1 MATNKHAT
9 IRYHALDLC
18 FSNFGRKYFIDDL
31 IIACNRAIF
40 DHAGIEDGVKRRQ
53 IFDDITFMESEAG
66 WAIPLQRH
74 KEGKKVF
81 YRYETREFSIKNQ
94 GINETEARQ
103 LQETIMTL
111 SRFKGM
117 PQFEWMEELLIRLE
131 SSFNIKNTKSAIVG
145 FEQNL
150 YLKGLEHF
158 SRIFEAIQNQKVL
171 NIVYKSFKNPVANK
185 QEIHPYY
192 LKQYNN
198 RWFLFGLSEQ
208 YGSISNLA
216 LDRIQEVEE
225 SNSKYLPNQKIS
237 FEEYFDDVV
246 GVTVTDQ
253 EPQKVLLEIEDSLWP
268 YIESKPI
275 HGSQKYKG
283 KTDKGVQ
290 IELNLQINYELV
302 ALIFGL
308 GEKVKVVEPEH
319 LANEIL
325 AKANNLILKY

>member
-31 IIACNRAIF
+31 INACNKAIF
-40 DHAGIEDGVKRRQ
+40 DHAGIEDGIKRRQ

-66 WAIPLQRH
+66 WSIPLVRH
-74 KEGKKVF
+74 KDGKKVY
-81 YRYETREFSIKNQ
+81 YRYESKDFSIKNQ

-150 YLKGLEHF
+150 YLRGLEHF

-171 NIVYKSFKNPVANK
+171 NIVYKSFKNPEANK
-185 QEIHPYY
+185 QEIHPYF

-198 RWFLFGLSEQ
+198 RWFLFGLSVQ
-208 YGSISNLA
+208 YGTISNLA

-225 SNSKYLPNQKIS
+225 SNSKYLPNQTIN

-246 GVTVTDQ
+246 GVTVTGQ
-253 EPQKVLLEIEDSLWP
+253 ESQKVLLEIEDSLWP

-275 HGSQKYKG
+275 HGSQKCKG
-283 KTDKGVQ
+283 KTEQGVQ
-290 IELNLQINYELV
+290 IELDLQINYELV

-308 GEKVKVVEPEH
+308 GERVKVVEPEE
-319 LANEIL
+319 LAVEIL
-325 AKANNLILKY
+325 AKAKKLVLNY

>member
-31 IIACNRAIF
+31 IYACNKAIF
-40 DHAGIEDGVKRRQ
+40 DHAGIEDGVRRRQ
-53 IFDDITFMESEAG
+53 IFDDITFMQSEAG
-66 WAIPLQRH
+66 WAIPLEKH
-74 KEGKKVF
+74 KDGKKVY
-81 YRYETREFSIKNQ
+81 YRYESKDFSIKNQ

-171 NIVYKSFKNPVANK
+171 SIVYKSFKNTEANI
-185 QEIHPYY
+185 QEIHPYF

-198 RWFLFGLSEQ
+198 RWFLFGHSDKFGTL
-208 YGSISNLA
+208 SNLA
-216 LDRIQEVEE
+216 LDRIHDIEE
-225 SNSKYLPNQKIS
+225 SKKAYLPNQDIN
-237 FEEYFDDVV
+237 FEEYFEDVV
-246 GVTVTDQ
+246 GVTVTDKNP
-253 EPQKVLLEIEDSLWP
+253 EKVLLEIEHSLWP

-283 KTDKGVQ
+283 KTEKGVQ
-290 IELNLQINYELV
+290 IELSLQINYELV

-308 GEKVKVVEPEH
+308 GERVKVVEPEH
-319 LANEIL
+319 LMNEIL

>member
-9 IRYHALDLC
+9 IRYHALDQC
-18 FSNFGRKYFIDDL
+18 FSNFGRKYFMDDL
-31 IIACNRAIF
+31 ISACNRAIY

-74 KEGKKVF
+74 KDGKKVY
-81 YRYETREFSIKNQ
+81 YRYESKEYSIKSQ
-94 GINETEARQ
+94 AINETEARQ

-171 NIVYKSFKNPVANK
+171 SIVYKSFKNPEAHK
-185 QEIHPYY
+185 QEIHPYF

-198 RWFLFGLSEQ
+198 RWFLFGLSEK
-208 YGSISNLA
+208 YESVSNLA

-225 SNSKYLPNQKIS
+225 SNSKYLPNKTFN
-237 FEEYFDDVV
+237 FEEHFDDVV
-246 GVTVTDQ
+246 GVTVTDE

-283 KTDKGVQ
+283 KTEKGVQ